1 MPLYIRLALILLSSI
16 LATLAF
22 PPFSYWPLALIAWI
36 PLFIAIRHLKA
47 RPAFYIGLIQGFL
60 LYAMTLSWLWHIF
73 SATAV
78 ILWLIIAIFT
88 GISCALIST
97 LRSSV
102 YLKAS
107 LAASVWVGAEF
118 FRSEIY
124 MLHFPWMTPGVAMQP
139 SWLSPLI
146 GVYGVSFLI
155 IFSAILLTSAPK
167 RNDRASYLAASIIVL
182 LCVSGFYKSSPQ
194 QGDIP
199 IIAIQNETG
208 SHIDNLALTEQA
220 LADAK
225 AATDQ
230 QGIILWPE
238 LAVNDRALDV
248 PYISQDLYAFSSA
261 QDHVFIFGAYSNADK
276 PSKREGLNYNSA
288 ITLHRSKLLGVHHK
302 NRPVPLFN
310 DGVQHDVAKS
320 IKTPIGTIG
329 TPICFDCD
337 HEAIIRR
344 MVADG
349 AQALIVPSLDAEHW
363 SERQHHQHAELFR
376 HRAAENKRWIA
387 VAASSGVT
395 QIIDPTGNR
404 IQSIPAMTTG
414 YLIGKVSLTDGRT
427 FYNRYGWMIGYL
439 CMAVTALLSLQRI
452 VSHLISKLRK

>member
-1 MPLYIRLALILLSSI
+1 MPITVRLAFVILSSL

-22 PPFSYWPLALIAWI
+22 PPFSFWPIALIAWI
-36 PLFIAIRHLKA
+36 PLFIAIRGLSA
-47 RPAFYIGLIQGFL
+47 RPAFYIGLLQGFC
-60 LYAMTLSWLWHIF
+60 LYGITLSWMWNIF

-78 ILWLIIAIFT
+78 ILWLIIAIFV
-88 GISCALIST
+88 GISCAFIST
-97 LRSSV
+97 LKSPV
-102 YLKAS
+102 YLKS
-107 LAASVWVGAEF
+107 TLAATVWVGAEF

-155 IFSAILLTSAPK
+155 IFSAILLTSAPSRK
-167 RNDRASYLAASIIVL
+167 HTATFTGATILIIL
-182 LCVSGFYKSSPQ
+182 LVSGIYRSSPQ
-194 QGDIP
+194 QGNISL
-199 IIAIQNETG
+199 IAIQNETG
-208 SHIDNLALTEQA
+208 SHIDCLELTKQA
-220 LADAK
+220 LADPDAPS
-225 AATDQ
+225 Q
-230 QGIILWPE
+230 QSFILWPE
-238 LAVNDRALDV
+238 LAINDRALDV
-248 PYISQDLYAFSSA
+248 PYISKDLYEFSSA
-261 QDHVFIFGAYSNADK
+261 QDSVFVFGAYSNADK
-276 PSKREGLNYNSA
+276 PTKREGLNYNSA
-288 ITLHRSKLLGVHHK
+288 FTLHRSKLLGVHHK

-310 DGVQHDVAKS
+310 DGVQHHIAKS
-320 IKTPIGTIG
+320 IKTPLGNIG

-363 SERQHHQHAELFR
+363 TERQHHQHAELFR
-376 HRAAENKRWIA
+376 HRAAENNRWIA

-395 QIIDPTGNR
+395 QIIDPNGNR

-427 FYNRYGWMIGYL
+427 IYNRFGWLIGYI
-439 CMAVTALLSLQRI
+439 CMAATALLILQRI
-452 VSHLISKLRK
+452 ASHLISKLKK